1 MLEVQFSK
9 YTVRGVMSHNLLKLE
24 PSTPLSE
31 AVEKML
37 MHDIPEVLVVRTL
50 KSEEHLLGILT
61 FSDISKLMKQR
72 VGFERPLSLYAL
84 KTVITGGEDLYL
96 SEARQ
101 ILMDKKIGCLPIL
114 HEGRITGIIRSE
126 NLRDSYYRF
135 LEIVN
140 KQFMAVIHQ
149 MHEAVTVT
157 DRDGN
162 VLLWNKNAERIY
174 NLPAS
179 EILYKKLED
188 YFPNALTLSVLKTG
202 VPIENVYHAP
212 KPNYY
217 VIISA
222 LPIVVDGEY
231 LGVVATERDVTEYNQ
246 LTNELVNANVEI
258 DLLKKEVE
266 KMTKGSFTFGGIL
279 GNHPVIQTQIELA
292 RHVSA
297 TDTNV
302 MLTGESGTGKEVFAR
317 AIHENSRRSGL
328 FVPVN
333 CSAVPSALFESE
345 FFGYVGG
352 AFTGALRAGKIGFFE
367 LANEGTLFLDEIG
380 DLPLEH
386 QAKLLRVLQDGMITK
401 VGAERRIPVN
411 VRVVCATN
419 KNLSEMVRQGT
430 FREDLYYR
438 LNVVEISLP
447 PLKERREDIPL
458 LFNRFLEEGCKKNH
472 RKMPHVD
479 NGVFNRLLQYH
490 WPGNIRELRNVVQYM
505 LVVSRTDQL
514 TVEALPPNLASVAQ
528 TDLVVCD
535 CNQARETETSESMDT
550 LAEIDWSLRKKETE
564 MIRKALDVNQGNK
577 KKAAQ
582 ALNIPRSTL
591 YYKIRHYGIE
601 D

>member
-9 YTVRGVMSHNLLKLE
+9 YTVNGVMSENLLKLE
-24 PSTPLSE
+24 PSEKLSY
-31 AVEKML
+31 AVEEML
-37 MHDIPEVLVVRTL
+37 KNDIPEVLVIRTL
-50 KSEEHLLGILT
+50 KEGEQLLGILT
-61 FSDISKLMKQR
+61 YTDVSALMQQGVSFDK
-72 VGFERPLSLYAL
+72 PLSSVAL
-84 KTVITGGEDLYL
+84 KNVVTGTEEMLLTD
-96 SEARQ
+96 ARQ
-101 ILMDKKIGCLPIL
+101 TIIDQNIGCLPIL
-114 HEGRITGIIRSE
+114 NGSRITGIIRIA

-140 KQFMAVIHQ
+140 KQYMAVIHQ

-174 NLPAS
+174 NMKAS

-188 YFPNALTLSVLKTG
+188 FFPNALSLSVMKTG
-202 VPIENVYHAP
+202 IPIENVYHSP

-222 LPIVVDGEY
+222 LPIIVDGEY

-266 KMTKGSFTFGGIL
+266 KMTKGSFSFGGIL
-279 GNHPVIQTQIELA
+279 GNNAVVQDRIELA
-292 RHVSA
+292 KHVAA

-317 AIHENSRRSGL
+317 AIHEGSRRPGL

-333 CSAVPSALFESE
+333 CSAIPSALFESE

-352 AFTGALRAGKIGFFE
+352 AFTGALRTGKIGFFE

-386 QAKLLRVLQDGMITK
+386 QAKLLRVLQDGMISK
-401 VGAERRIPVN
+401 VGAERRTPVD
-411 VRVVCATN
+411 VRVICATN
-419 KNLSEMVRQGT
+419 RNLAEMVKAGN
-430 FREDLYYR
+430 FREDLFYR
-438 LNVVEISLP
+438 LNVVEIHLP
-447 PLKERREDIPL
+447 PLRERREDLVL

-479 NGVFNRLLQYH
+479 NSVFNALLNYN
-490 WPGNIRELRNVVQYM
+490 WPGNIRELRNVVEYM
-505 LVVSRTDQL
+505 LVVGRSNQL
-514 TVEALPPNLASVAQ
+514 
-528 TDLVVCD
+528 
-535 CNQARETETSESMDT
+535 TSESLPSILTQAGMISPCEDRAGEVLTASET
-550 LAEIDWSLRKKETE
+550 LSEVESKVRQKEIE
-564 MIRKALDVNQGNK
+564 MISKALEAHNGNK
-577 KKAAQ
+577 KKAAE

-591 YYKIRHYGIE
+591 YYKISQYGI
-601 D
+601 

>member
-1 MLEVQFSK
+1 MLEVQFSQ
-9 YTVRGVMSHNLLKLE
+9 YTVQGVMSDNLLKLE
-24 PSTPLSE
+24 PGEKLTF
-31 AVEKML
+31 AVEEML
-37 MHDIPEVLVVRTL
+37 RRDIPEVLVIRTL
-50 KSEEHLLGILT
+50 KEDEQLLGILT
-61 FSDISKLMKQR
+61 YSDVSALMQQGVSLEK
-72 VGFERPLSLYAL
+72 PLSSVAL
-84 KTVITGGEDLYL
+84 KNVVTGTEEMLLTD
-96 SEARQ
+96 ARQ
-101 ILMDKKIGCLPIL
+101 RLIDENIGCLPIL
-114 HEGRITGIIRSE
+114 NGGKITGIIRMS

-135 LEIVN
+135 LEIIN
-140 KQFMAVIHQ
+140 KQYMAVIHQ

-174 NLPAS
+174 NMKAS

-188 YFPNALTLSVLKTG
+188 FFPNALSLSVMKTG
-202 VPIENVYHAP
+202 IPIENVYHSP

-266 KMTKGSFTFGGIL
+266 KMTKGSYSFGEIL
-279 GNHPVIQTQIELA
+279 GHNAVIQDRIELA
-292 RHVSA
+292 KHVA
-297 TDTNV
+297 GTDTNV

-317 AIHENSRRSGL
+317 AIHEGSRRPGL

-386 QAKLLRVLQDGMITK
+386 QAKLLRVLQDRMISK
-401 VGAERRIPVN
+401 VGAERRTPVD
-411 VRVVCATN
+411 VRVICATN
-419 KNLSEMVRQGT
+419 KNLAEMVKMGA
-430 FREDLYYR
+430 FREDLFYR
-438 LNVVEISLP
+438 LNVVEINLP
-447 PLKERREDIPL
+447 PLRERREDLVL
-458 LFNRFLEEGCKKNH
+458 LFNRFLEEGCKKNQ

-479 NGVFNRLLQYH
+479 NSVFNTLLQYH
-490 WPGNIRELRNVVQYM
+490 WPGNIRELRNVVEYM
-505 LVVSRTDQL
+505 LVVGRSNQL
-514 TVEALPPNLASVAQ
+514 TAEVLPPNLISVGLKSPCE
-528 TDLVVCD
+528 DRLSEVLM
-535 CNQARETETSESMDT
+535 TSET
-550 LAEIDWSLRKKETE
+550 LSEVESKVRHKEVE
-564 MIRKALDVNQGNK
+564 MILKALEAHNGNK
-577 KKAAQ
+577 KKAAE

-591 YYKIRHYGIE
+591 YYKISQYGI
-601 D
+601 

>member
-1 MLEVQFSK
+1 MLEVQFSQ
-9 YTVRGVMSHNLLKLE
+9 YTVQGVMSDNLLKLE
-24 PSTPLSE
+24 PSEKLSF
-31 AVEKML
+31 AVEEML
-37 MHDIPEVLVVRTL
+37 RQDIPEVLVIRTL
-50 KSEEHLLGILT
+50 KEGEQLLGILT
-61 FSDISKLMKQR
+61 YSDVSALMQQG
-72 VGFERPLSLYAL
+72 VSFEKPLSSVAL
-84 KTVITGGEDLYL
+84 KNVVTGTEEMLL
-96 SEARQ
+96 TNARQ
-101 ILMDKKIGCLPIL
+101 RLIDENIGCLPIL
-114 HEGRITGIIRSE
+114 NGGKITGIIRIS

-135 LEIVN
+135 LEIIN
-140 KQFMAVIHQ
+140 KQYMAVIHQ

-174 NLPAS
+174 NMKAS

-188 YFPNALTLSVLKTG
+188 FFPNALSLSVMKTG
-202 VPIENVYHAP
+202 IPIENVYHSP

-266 KMTKGSFTFGGIL
+266 KMTKGSYSFGEIL
-279 GNHPVIQTQIELA
+279 GHNAVIQDRIELA
-292 RHVSA
+292 KHVA
-297 TDTNV
+297 GTDANV

-317 AIHENSRRSGL
+317 AIHEGSRRPGL

-333 CSAVPSALFESE
+333 CSAIPSALFESE

-386 QAKLLRVLQDGMITK
+386 QAKLLRVLQDRMISK
-401 VGAERRIPVN
+401 VGAERRTPVD
-411 VRVVCATN
+411 VRVICATN
-419 KNLSEMVRQGT
+419 KNLAEMVKAGA
-430 FREDLYYR
+430 FREDLFYR
-438 LNVVEISLP
+438 LNVVEINLP
-447 PLKERREDIPL
+447 PLRERREDLVL
-458 LFNRFLEEGCKKNH
+458 LFNRFLEEGCKKNQ

-479 NGVFNRLLQYH
+479 NLVFNTLLQYH
-490 WPGNIRELRNVVQYM
+490 WPGNIRELRNVVEYM
-505 LVVSRTDQL
+505 LVVGRTNQL
-514 TVEALPPNLASVAQ
+514 TAESLPPNLISVGLKSPCQDRISEA
-528 TDLVVCD
+528 LM
-535 CNQARETETSESMDT
+535 ALETLSEVESQVR
-550 LAEIDWSLRKKETE
+550 SKEVE
-564 MIRKALDVNQGNK
+564 MIIKALEAHNGNK
-577 KKAAQ
+577 KKAAE

-591 YYKIRHYGIE
+591 YYKISQYGI
-601 D
+601 